1 MRGTSSKRVQAVAVA
16 QRARLL
22 VKTIAHRHRRA
33 RHLAMRFYGTCFV
46 KMLAIKLNKKKKNE
60 IEGVK
65 LDFYSKND
73 IIFLMFERLTEA
85 LVEGRLWMVELIA
98 FMIVLT
104 ALVLAIKS

>member
-1 MRGTSSKRVQAVAVA
+1 
-16 QRARLL
+16 
-22 VKTIAHRHRRA
+22 
-33 RHLAMRFYGTCFV
+33 
-46 KMLAIKLNKKKKNE
+46 MLAIKLYKKKKNE